1 MIGLMTALLSGL
13 LMSIQGVF
21 NTEVTKTA
29 GIWVTTTFVQASA
42 LVVCIVIW
50 AITDRSSFGTLLK
63 VEPKYMLIGGA
74 IGTFITFTVIKSMEM
89 LGPARAVM
97 WIVISQIMIAYL
109 IEIFGLF
116 GVEKQSFEWQ
126 KVLGIFITLA
136 GIVLF
141 KWK

>member
-1 MIGLMTALLSGL
+1 MIGLLIALLSGT

-42 LVVCIVIW
+42 LLVCIIIW
-50 AITDRSSFGTLLK
+50 VITDRTSFGTLLQ

-74 IGTFITFTVIKSMEM
+74 IGAAITFTVIKSMDM

-97 WIVISQIMIAYL
+97 LIVVAQLIIAYI
-109 IEIFGLF
+109 IELLGLF
-116 GVEKQSFEWQ
+116 GVEKAPFEW
-126 KVLGIFITLA
+126 KKIIGMFLTIGGII
-136 GIVLF
+136 IF